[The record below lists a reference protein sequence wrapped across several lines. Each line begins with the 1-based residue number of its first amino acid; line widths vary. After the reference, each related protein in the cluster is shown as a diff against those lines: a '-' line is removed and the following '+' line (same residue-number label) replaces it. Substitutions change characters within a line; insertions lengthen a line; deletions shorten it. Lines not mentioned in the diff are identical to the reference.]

1 MAHHSV
7 ESMRDRAFTK
17 GRAAFKNDAE
27 YQAALRGEIDGL
39 DEATEEQVDMGGRF
53 RDVLN
58 GIPNLDEG
66 KLDWIA
72 KRLADFRDKTTNT
85 WLMYPGHFTLKP
97 ASADVVTVVDLGG
110 EFAVRIDDA
119 LEVVSE
125 MAEAMECA
133 KPSGAEEIAE
143 KIAEAVV
150 SDGKIENPV
159 LSELSEALVEDDL
172 DVVFDFMKDDDYHD
186 VDLDCGK
193 ILRWRHR
200 MVDGK
205 FVVIDDPD
213 AQTWFACDVSDIKK
227 AVVAADRKMRCE
239 KLADALA
246 ELDSCDE
253 EQSAKVLAVA
263 KDVEKGMYA
272 DGKKFDFTD
281 EDGDWLANIHVC
293 EDGRVVVDVNTCEIV
308 EVSREDFVKVTKK
321 FFEGFGK

>member
-27 YQAALRGEIDGL
+27 YQAALRGEVDDLDG
-39 DEATEEQVDMGGRF
+39 ATEEQVDMGGRF

-58 GIPNLDEG
+58 GTPNLDEG

-72 KRLADFRDKTTNT
+72 KRLVGFRDKTTNT

-97 ASADVVTVVDLGG
+97 AGADVVTVVDVGG

-143 KIAEAVV
+143 KIAETVV
-150 SDGKIENPV
+150 SDGKIEDPV

-172 DVVFDFMKDDDYHD
+172 DVVFDFMKDDYHD

-193 ILRWRHR
+193 ILRWRRR
-200 MVDGK
+200 MIDGK

-227 AVVAADRKMRCE
+227 AVVAADRRMRCE

-253 EQSAKVLAVA
+253 ELSAKVLAVA

-272 DGKKFDFTD
+272 EGKTFDLTD
-281 EDGDWLANIHVC
+281 EDGYWLANILVC
-293 EDGRVVVDVNTCEIV
+293 EDGRVFVDVDAYGETV